1 MNGNGVRLA
10 ANKWEFL
17 QKRPYL
23 LGIFIILLILVI
35 YLPTMNTYLMSDDF
49 EWLDS
54 VYLTWKNPTQLF
66 ELINNFFRP
75 TVKFTY
81 LLNYT
86 LFKTNAVFYNIFTVL
101 LHLLNIFL
109 LYHLIFKITRRIT
122 PAALISLTY
131 GVSPLYTEVTLW
143 SAGRTESTLLI
154 FMLGVL
160 ILLNGIEEKKQG
172 FRRVM
177 IILFTLLAAG
187 AKETWVLLP
196 FLAFGFLWIVKR
208 IPFKKAL
215 TSTLSLFLLLGVY
228 LVYFIGVP
236 ILTGKAPPTS
246 YANLDIQNAIN
257 KFGYMICKYVGLGDM
272 FYGEIWQFVL
282 LVVVLAGL
290 GYWLIRRK
298 NWLALYGYLWML
310 ITIGISLPIYY
321 APARYHYIPLVG
333 FWIMIVAFLEEEIIR
348 LVKRFNIKKSLVFLA
363 IGIVLGFHVAYQA
376 VMMQWE
382 IKDYRLRGSLHKPLV
397 DMYLQVKDQLAV
409 DQPIVFIDL
418 GTRKAVFELARSIR
432 GYQKLLF
439 VREKAIW
446 QQVFLAPLA
455 NFLGDPFSRL
465 MIPIPKTG
473 MDALMKG
480 NFTTLVFNDKE
491 FFIPTSREY
500 EQKVRDYFR
509 QYRQLPSKVQVLRF
523 VPVRDIHVTMES
535 TMDTKDTR
543 WIKGKK
549 GAKRGEKK

>member
-1 MNGNGVRLA
+1 MNGNGVRLTG
-10 ANKWEFL
+10 NKWEFW

-23 LGIFIILLILVI
+23 LGICIIILILVI

-49 EWLDS
+49 EWLNS
-54 VYLTWKNPTQLF
+54 VYLTWKNPSQLF
-66 ELINNFFRP
+66 ELINNFFRS

-86 LFKTNAVFYNIFTVL
+86 LFKTDATFYNIFTVL
-101 LHLLNIFL
+101 LHLINIFL
-109 LYHLIFKITRRIT
+109 LYHLIFKITGRMT
-122 PAALISLTY
+122 PAGLVALTY

-143 SAGRTESTLLI
+143 SAGRTESVLLI

-172 FRRVM
+172 FRRVI

-196 FLAFGFLWIVKR
+196 FLALGFLWIVKQ
-208 IPFKKAL
+208 IPLKKAL
-215 TSTLSLFLLLGVY
+215 TSTLSLFLLLGIY

-236 ILTGKAPPTS
+236 ILAGKAPPTS
-246 YANLDIQNAIN
+246 YASLDIQNAIN
-257 KFGYMICKYVGLGDM
+257 KFGYMVYKYVGLGDL
-272 FYGEIWQFVL
+272 FTGAVWQFVL
-282 LVVVLAGL
+282 LVIVLAGL

-298 NWLALYGYLWML
+298 NWLALYGYIWVLM
-310 ITIGISLPIYY
+310 TIGISLPIYY

-333 FWIMIVAFLEEEIIR
+333 FWIMIIAFLEEEITR
-348 LVKRFNIKKSLVFLA
+348 LVKRFNIKKALVVLVIGAALVFY
-363 IGIVLGFHVAYQA
+363 VAYQA

-382 IKDYRLRGSLHKPLV
+382 IKDYRLRGSLHKALA
-397 DMYLQVKDQLAV
+397 DMYLQVKDQLPV
-409 DQPIVFIDL
+409 DEPIVFIDL
-418 GTRKAVFELARSIR
+418 GKRKAVNELARSVR

-455 NFLGDPFSRL
+455 NFLGDPFSRV
-465 MIPIPKTG
+465 MKPIPKTEL
-473 MDALMKG
+473 DALMKG
-480 NFTTLVFNDKE
+480 NFTTLVFTDRG
-491 FFIPTSREY
+491 FFIPTTREY

-509 QYRQLPSKVQVLRF
+509 QHRQLPYKVQALRF
-523 VPVRDIHVTMES
+523 VPVNFHHRA
-535 TMDTKDTR
+535 TKDTENTEE
-543 WIKGKK
+543 
-549 GAKRGEKK
+549 EKKR